1 MQKYEL
7 TVLLDGKATSAKK
20 KSVRDEVEKLV
31 KEAKGKVGEVEDW
44 GEKTLAYKIGK
55 SESGN
60 YLFFP
65 LELDPQEV
73 KGLSTKLNI
82 NENVVRLLL
91 IRK

>member
-7 TVLLDGKATSAKK
+7 TVLLDGKTTSAKK

-31 KEAKGKVGEVEDW
+31 KGSKGKVGAVEDW